1 MITQLNGQHDWSTGQ
16 LIYGIEISEDI
27 ATALECNYT
36 SSLQVTE
43 TDASGDPLPD
53 PIHDRDDSGQLV
65 TGNVHIQA
73 SSKIMWLEEYS

>member
-1 MITQLNGQHDWSTGQ
+1 MNEQHDFSTDQ

-27 ATALECNYT
+27 ATALDCNDT
-36 SSLQVTE
+36 SSLEVTE
-43 TDASGDPLPD
+43 TDGSGNPFPD

-73 SSKIMWLEEYS
+73 SSIKLCG

>member
-1 MITQLNGQHDWSTGQ
+1 MITQLNEQHDLSTGQ
-16 LIYGIEISEDI
+16 LIFGIETS
-27 ATALECNYT
+27 ALDCNDT
-36 SSLQVTE
+36 SSLEVTE
-43 TDASGDPLPD
+43 NDGSGDPLPD